1 MLQSLDEMSRYCGGS
16 NPAEYMEI
24 HDRRT
29 ARLLAYIPFPER
41 PLLLDIQFSTD
52 YRSSVIWSRHRRAIT
67 KKTRLPLLSKC
78 DEHRDIERGRDE
90 DVPRVSIGAVTLSCT
105 SRRRQGH
112 QYEPYWLPNT
122 LHSSGWSD
130 VSDATS
136 TTEADLS
143 TSSAVFAH
151 FTTSWFSFHLLQ
163 LCLPL
168 HAVWMFLHCIKF
180 LHLLVTILCINHD
193 PSVLRIDVTT
203 DISLFSPR
211 YSRCKDVIKYCDRRS
226 KYLRSWVLAAH

>member
-1 MLQSLDEMSRYCGGS
+1 MPDKLIGCPRVDVAVTRRMSRYCGGS

-29 ARLLAYIPFPER
+29 ARLLR
-41 PLLLDIQFSTD
+41 TSLSQNDH
-52 YRSSVIWSRHRRAIT
+52 SSLIFNLAQTIAPALSGAGIVEQSPKRRDC
-67 KKTRLPLLSKC
+67 LSLANAMSIGILSVA
-78 DEHRDIERGRDE
+78 EMR
-90 DVPRVSIGAVTLSCT
+90 DVPRVSIGAVTLSRT

-122 LHSSGWSD
+122 LHSSAWSD

-151 FTTSWFSFHLLQ
+151 FTTS
-163 LCLPL
+163 
-168 HAVWMFLHCIKF
+168 
-180 LHLLVTILCINHD
+180 
-193 PSVLRIDVTT
+193 
-203 DISLFSPR
+203 
-211 YSRCKDVIKYCDRRS
+211 
-226 KYLRSWVLAAH
+226 